1 MRDAK
6 ELSPENAKREK
17 TSSGGIYVS
26 PCFNLIQNA
35 ELQYERLLLK
45 YPRAGPLFG
54 VLLESQE
61 VRQAGQRATVAQ
73 KVVGQE
79 LVG

>member
-1 MRDAK
+1 VRGAK
-6 ELSPENAKREK
+6 ELSPENAKRKK

-26 PCFNLIQNA
+26 PCFNLIQNT

-45 YPRAGPLFG
+45 YPRAHPLFG

-61 VRQAGQRATVAQ
+61 IRQAGQWATVAQ

-79 LVG
+79 LVS

>member
-1 MRDAK
+1 MPTPRNIFARCEVPK
-6 ELSPENAKREK
+6 NFRPK
-17 TSSGGIYVS
+17 TPRGKKHHLGEYVS

-45 YPRAGPLFG
+45 YPRARPLFG

-61 VRQAGQRATVAQ
+61 IRQAG
-73 KVVGQE
+73 
-79 LVG
+79 